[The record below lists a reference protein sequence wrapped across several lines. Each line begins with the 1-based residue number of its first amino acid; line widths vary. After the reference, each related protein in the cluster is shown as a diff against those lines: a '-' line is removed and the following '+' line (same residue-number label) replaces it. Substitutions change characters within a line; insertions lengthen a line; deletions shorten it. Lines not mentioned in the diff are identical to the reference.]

1 MPRKDNAKTQKQKIE
16 EKKAKEQS
24 KADKNNDRNKTKTNI
39 YSTGGNKTTGGTM
52 TKPATKPTGST
63 GNKSTGGT
71 TTKPTTK
78 PTGGTTTKPT
88 TKPTGGTITKPT
100 GTATKPTS
108 GGTSSGSSVSKGVE
122 DIFKGNSSSKNN
134 WDNTKAGNTVK
145 DVAGSGNTG
154 GSTGNTGGVS
164 LPSVSKDNKA
174 AWGGVA
180 KGDMPATAPGLPT
193 GGTTTK
199 STGGTTT
206 KPTSGGTSSG
216 GGSVSKGV
224 SDIFKDNSSS
234 KSNWDNTK
242 AGSTVNNTAGSGNT
256 GGISLPSVSKD
267 NKAAWDDFAKG
278 NGPAT
283 APGLPTAGTVASK
296 PSTPS
301 TPNTPSTSG
310 GSVGDSGKPSQ
321 TTTGTSSSGYDNGGL
336 TAEQIKAMQRFYGT
350 NADGMWG
357 ANSTAAAGGK
367 TAADAWNAYQTA
379 LREQLEQQQQQQ
391 GQQGQQGQQ
400 PGTGTPGTG
409 TTLPGAPA
417 GSTGKVTADVSGMRN
432 LLDQWLSAAK
442 QQQEAAIN
450 YGVEQGVNELR
461 RAEEDAQQQYQAQQ
475 DQINIDEA
483 RAKDNQALYAEARG
497 DRGGIGAAQYDSIMN
512 AAAQNR
518 LTVSQQQTKLSTDTA
533 RQIAD
538 LRAQGEYKKADAVLE
553 LTQKYLTQLMSLEQ
567 WALNYQMD
575 VAQFNLQLEKWQA
588 DYALSLAKLKGTST
602 GGTSSGGSGGTYTG
616 GSGGTSSGSSGV
628 NPSAMT
634 SAEVKEWQRKLGVTA
649 DGIWGPNTQAA
660 YDKLM
665 NPNKNQDPHIVNPS
679 STSSGWV
686 AIPGHGRF
694 SYQELKVLVDKGKV
708 KETKKS
714 DGTYAY
720 TWVNK

>member
-1 MPRKDNAKTQKQKIE
+1 MPRKDNAKTQKQKTA
-16 EKKAKEQS
+16 EKKAAEQS
-24 KADKNNDRNKTKTNI
+24 KANKYNDRNKTKTNI
-39 YSTGGNKTTGGTM
+39 YSTGGNKTTGGTT
-52 TKPATKPTGST
+52 TKPTTKPTGTTTKPTTKPTT
-63 GNKSTGGT
+63 GTTTKPTTKPTTGGT
-71 TTKPTTK
+71 TTKPTTGTTTK

-88 TKPTGGTITKPT
+88 GGTTTKPT
-100 GTATKPTS
+100 
-108 GGTSSGSSVSKGVE
+108 GGTSSGSSVSKGV
-122 DIFKGNSSSKNN
+122 
-134 WDNTKAGNTVK
+134 
-145 DVAGSGNTG
+145 
-154 GSTGNTGGVS
+154 
-164 LPSVSKDNKA
+164 
-174 AWGGVA
+174 
-180 KGDMPATAPGLPT
+180 
-193 GGTTTK
+193 
-199 STGGTTT
+199 
-206 KPTSGGTSSG
+206 
-216 GGSVSKGV
+216 
-224 SDIFKDNSSS
+224 SDIFKDSSSS

-242 AGSTVNNTAGSGNT
+242 AGSTVNKTTGSGNA
-256 GGISLPSVSKD
+256 GGVSLPSVSKD
-267 NKAAWDDFAKG
+267 NKASWDDFAKG

-283 APGLPTAGTVASK
+283 APGLPATGTGSSK

-301 TPNTPSTSG
+301 TPSAPSTSG
-310 GSVGDSGKPSQ
+310 GSGGSGNASPGAPSQ
-321 TTTGTSSSGYDNGGL
+321 TTPSTSSSGYDNGGL

-367 TAADAWNAYQTA
+367 NAADAWNAYQTA
-379 LREQLEQQQQQQ
+379 LREQLEQEQLEQEQQQQQ
-391 GQQGQQGQQ
+391 QQQPQQ
-400 PGTGTPGTG
+400 PGTGTQGTG
-409 TTLPGAPA
+409 TPLPGAPA
-417 GSTGKVTADVSGMRN
+417 GSTGKITADVSGMRD

-553 LTQKYLTQLMSLEQ
+553 LTQRYLTQLMSLEQ

-588 DYALSLAKLKGTST
+588 EYALSLAKLKGTST
-602 GGTSSGGSGGTYTG
+602 GGASSGGSGGTSYGGSGGTSSGGSGGTSYG
-616 GSGGTSSGSSGV
+616 GSGV

>member
-1 MPRKDNAKTQKQKIE
+1 MPRKDNAKTQKQKTA
-16 EKKAKEQS
+16 EKKAAEQS
-24 KADKNNDRNKTKTNI
+24 KANKYNDRNKTKTNI
-39 YSTGGNKTTGGTM
+39 YSTGGNKTTGGTT
-52 TKPATKPTGST
+52 TKPTTKPTGST
-63 GNKSTGGT
+63 GNKSTGTTTKPTTGT
-71 TTKPTTK
+71 TTKPTTKPTTGGTTTKPTTGTTTK

-88 TKPTGGTITKPT
+88 
-100 GTATKPTS
+100 
-108 GGTSSGSSVSKGVE
+108 GGTSSGS
-122 DIFKGNSSSKNN
+122 
-134 WDNTKAGNTVK
+134 
-145 DVAGSGNTG
+145 
-154 GSTGNTGGVS
+154 
-164 LPSVSKDNKA
+164 
-174 AWGGVA
+174 
-180 KGDMPATAPGLPT
+180 
-193 GGTTTK
+193 
-199 STGGTTT
+199 
-206 KPTSGGTSSG
+206 
-216 GGSVSKGV
+216 SVSKGV

-242 AGSTVNNTAGSGNT
+242 AGSTVNKTTGSGNT
-256 GGISLPSVSKD
+256 GGVSLPSVSKD
-267 NKAAWDDFAKG
+267 IQAAWDDFAKG

-283 APGLPTAGTVASK
+283 APGLPVTGTGASK
-296 PSTPS
+296 PNTPSTPS
-301 TPNTPSTSG
+301 APSTSG
-310 GSVGDSGKPSQ
+310 GSGGSGNASPGKPGQ
-321 TTTGTSSSGYDNGGL
+321 TTPSTSSSGYDNGGL

-367 TAADAWNAYQTA
+367 NAADAWNAYQTA
-379 LREQLEQQQQQQ
+379 LREQLEQEQQQQQ
-391 GQQGQQGQQ
+391 QQQQQPQPQQPQQ
-400 PGTGTPGTG
+400 PGTGTPNSS
-409 TTLPGAPA
+409 TTLPSAPA
-417 GSTGKVTADVSGMRN
+417 GSTGKITADVSGMRN

-442 QQQEAAIN
+442 QQQESAIN

-553 LTQKYLTQLMSLEQ
+553 LTQRYLTQLMSLEQ

-588 DYALSLAKLKGTST
+588 EYALSLAKLKGTST
-602 GGTSSGGSGGTYTG
+602 GGASSGGSGGTSYGGSGGTSSGGSGGTSYG
-616 GSGGTSSGSSGV
+616 GSGV

>member
-1 MPRKDNAKTQKQKIE
+1 MPRKDNAKTQKQKTA
-16 EKKAKEQS
+16 EKKAAEQS
-24 KADKNNDRNKTKTNI
+24 KANKYNDRNKTKTNI
-39 YSTGGNKTTGGTM
+39 YSTGGNKT
-52 TKPATKPTGST
+52 
-63 GNKSTGGT
+63 TGGT

-88 TKPTGGTITKPT
+88 TKPTTGTTTKP
-100 GTATKPTS
+100 A
-108 GGTSSGSSVSKGVE
+108 GGTSSGS
-122 DIFKGNSSSKNN
+122 
-134 WDNTKAGNTVK
+134 
-145 DVAGSGNTG
+145 
-154 GSTGNTGGVS
+154 
-164 LPSVSKDNKA
+164 
-174 AWGGVA
+174 
-180 KGDMPATAPGLPT
+180 
-193 GGTTTK
+193 
-199 STGGTTT
+199 
-206 KPTSGGTSSG
+206 
-216 GGSVSKGV
+216 SVSKGV

-242 AGSTVNNTAGSGNT
+242 AGSTVNKTTGSGNT
-256 GGISLPSVSKD
+256 GGVSLPSVSKD
-267 NKAAWDDFAKG
+267 IQAAWEDFAKG

-283 APGLPTAGTVASK
+283 APGLPVTGTGASK
-296 PSTPS
+296 PNTPSTPS
-301 TPNTPSTSG
+301 APSTSG
-310 GSVGDSGKPSQ
+310 GSGGSGNASPGKPGQ
-321 TTTGTSSSGYDNGGL
+321 TTPSTSSSGYDNGGL

-357 ANSTAAAGGK
+357 ANSTAAAGGM

-379 LREQLEQQQQQQ
+379 LREQLEQEQLEQEQQQQQ
-391 GQQGQQGQQ
+391 QQRQQ
-400 PGTGTPGTG
+400 PGTGTQGTG
-409 TTLPGAPA
+409 TPLPGAPA
-417 GSTGKVTADVSGMRN
+417 GSTGKNTADVSGMRD

-518 LTVSQQQTKLSTDTA
+518 LTVSQQQTTLSTDTA

-553 LTQKYLTQLMSLEQ
+553 LTQRYLTQLMSLEQ

-588 DYALSLAKLKGTST
+588 EYALSLAKLKGTST
-602 GGTSSGGSGGTYTG
+602 GGASSGGSGGTSYGGSGGTSSGGSGGTSYG
-616 GSGGTSSGSSGV
+616 GSGV

>member
-1 MPRKDNAKTQKQKIE
+1 
-16 EKKAKEQS
+16 
-24 KADKNNDRNKTKTNI
+24 
-39 YSTGGNKTTGGTM
+39 
-52 TKPATKPTGST
+52 
-63 GNKSTGGT
+63 
-71 TTKPTTK
+71 
-78 PTGGTTTKPT
+78 
-88 TKPTGGTITKPT
+88 
-100 GTATKPTS
+100 
-108 GGTSSGSSVSKGVE
+108 
-122 DIFKGNSSSKNN
+122 
-134 WDNTKAGNTVK
+134 
-145 DVAGSGNTG
+145 
-154 GSTGNTGGVS
+154 
-164 LPSVSKDNKA
+164 
-174 AWGGVA
+174 
-180 KGDMPATAPGLPT
+180 
-193 GGTTTK
+193 
-199 STGGTTT
+199 
-206 KPTSGGTSSG
+206 
-216 GGSVSKGV
+216 
-224 SDIFKDNSSS
+224 
-234 KSNWDNTK
+234 
-242 AGSTVNNTAGSGNT
+242 
-256 GGISLPSVSKD
+256 
-267 NKAAWDDFAKG
+267 
-278 NGPAT
+278 
-283 APGLPTAGTVASK
+283 
-296 PSTPS
+296 
-301 TPNTPSTSG
+301 
-310 GSVGDSGKPSQ
+310 
-321 TTTGTSSSGYDNGGL
+321 
-336 TAEQIKAMQRFYGT
+336 
-350 NADGMWG
+350 
-357 ANSTAAAGGK
+357 
-367 TAADAWNAYQTA
+367 
-379 LREQLEQQQQQQ
+379 
-391 GQQGQQGQQ
+391 
-400 PGTGTPGTG
+400 
-409 TTLPGAPA
+409 
-417 GSTGKVTADVSGMRN
+417 MRD

-553 LTQKYLTQLMSLEQ
+553 LTQRYLTQLMSLEQ

-575 VAQFNLQLEKWQA
+575 VAQFNLQMEKWQA
-588 DYALSLAKLKGTST
+588 EYALSLARLNGTST
-602 GGTSSGGSGGTYTG
+602 GGTSSGGTRSGS
-616 GSGGTSSGSSGV
+616 SGGTSYGGSGF
-628 NPSAMT
+628 NPSTLT

-665 NPNKNQDPHIVNPS
+665 KPNKNQDPYIANRS

>member
-1 MPRKDNAKTQKQKIE
+1 MPKKDNAKTQKQKTE
-16 EKKAKEQS
+16 EKKATEQS
-24 KADKNNDRNKTKTNI
+24 KANKYNDRNKTKTNI
-39 YSTGGNKTTGGTM
+39 YSTGGNKT
-52 TKPATKPTGST
+52 
-63 GNKSTGGT
+63 TGGT

-88 TKPTGGTITKPT
+88 TKPTTGTTTKP
-100 GTATKPTS
+100 A
-108 GGTSSGSSVSKGVE
+108 GGTSSGS
-122 DIFKGNSSSKNN
+122 
-134 WDNTKAGNTVK
+134 
-145 DVAGSGNTG
+145 
-154 GSTGNTGGVS
+154 
-164 LPSVSKDNKA
+164 
-174 AWGGVA
+174 
-180 KGDMPATAPGLPT
+180 
-193 GGTTTK
+193 
-199 STGGTTT
+199 
-206 KPTSGGTSSG
+206 
-216 GGSVSKGV
+216 SVSKGV

-256 GGISLPSVSKD
+256 GGVSLPSVSKD
-267 NKAAWDDFAKG
+267 NKTAWDDFAKG

-283 APGLPTAGTVASK
+283 APGLPTTGTGASK

-301 TPNTPSTSG
+301 TPSAPSTSG
-310 GSVGDSGKPSQ
+310 GSGGSGNASPGKPGQ
-321 TTTGTSSSGYDNGGL
+321 TTPSTSSSGYDNGGL

-367 TAADAWNAYQTA
+367 NAADAWNAYQTA
-379 LREQLEQQQQQQ
+379 LREQLEQEQQQQQ
-391 GQQGQQGQQ
+391 QQQQQPQPQQPQQ

-409 TTLPGAPA
+409 TPLPGAPA
-417 GSTGKVTADVSGMRN
+417 GSTGKVTADVSGMRD

-553 LTQKYLTQLMSLEQ
+553 LTQRYLTQLMSLEQ

-588 DYALSLAKLKGTST
+588 EYALSLAKLKGTST
-602 GGTSSGGSGGTYTG
+602 GGASSGGSGGTSYGGSGGTSSGGSGGTSYG
-616 GSGGTSSGSSGV
+616 GSGV

>member
-1 MPRKDNAKTQKQKIE
+1 MPRKDNAKTQKQKTA
-16 EKKAKEQS
+16 EKKATEQS
-24 KADKNNDRNKTKTNI
+24 KANKYNDRNKTKTNI
-39 YSTGGNKTTGGTM
+39 YSTGGNKTTGGT
-52 TKPATKPTGST
+52 TTKPTT
-63 GNKSTGGT
+63 KPTGT

-78 PTGGTTTKPT
+78 PTTGTT
-88 TKPTGGTITKPT
+88 
-100 GTATKPTS
+100 
-108 GGTSSGSSVSKGVE
+108 
-122 DIFKGNSSSKNN
+122 
-134 WDNTKAGNTVK
+134 
-145 DVAGSGNTG
+145 
-154 GSTGNTGGVS
+154 
-164 LPSVSKDNKA
+164 
-174 AWGGVA
+174 
-180 KGDMPATAPGLPT
+180 
-193 GGTTTK
+193 
-199 STGGTTT
+199 
-206 KPTSGGTSSG
+206 TSGGTSSG
-216 GGSVSKGV
+216 GSSVSKGV

-256 GGISLPSVSKD
+256 GGVSLPSVSKD
-267 NKAAWDDFAKG
+267 NKASWDDFAKG

-283 APGLPTAGTVASK
+283 APGLPATGTGSSK

-301 TPNTPSTSG
+301 TPSAPSTSG
-310 GSVGDSGKPSQ
+310 GSGGGSGNASPGKPGQ
-321 TTTGTSSSGYDNGGL
+321 TTPSTSSSGYDNGGL

-367 TAADAWNAYQTA
+367 NAADAWNAYQTA
-379 LREQLEQQQQQQ
+379 LREQLEQEQQQQQ
-391 GQQGQQGQQ
+391 QQQQQQVQQ

-409 TTLPGAPA
+409 TPLPSAPA
-417 GSTGKVTADVSGMRN
+417 GSTGKVTADVSGMRD

-553 LTQKYLTQLMSLEQ
+553 LTQRYLTQLMSLEQ

-602 GGTSSGGSGGTYTG
+602 GGASSGGSGGSGGTYTGGSGGTSYG